1 MTTAATPTQFIK
13 SLGDDASWVHGQL
26 HTPVTGVQGPM
37 IIGAGWMLEMV
48 RVPNGARTIGLFL
61 APFGIVTFDILEFNA
76 IGKAEFVGLSMTRKS
91 PPAWL
96 QTSMIFDMGNVPLA
110 TSPGELLRLFANPSP
125 GTSIDATPAPSP
137 LSRRARRRI
146 CETYREDVPISEIA
160 RSLGVSHAHLTRQF
174 KSDFGFTPI
183 NYRHRL
189 RISDAMGRLFKGDD
203 ILDVGQ
209 DVGFNDTSRFYHD
222 FRKITGTSPGK
233 CRL

>member
-13 SLGDDASWVHGQL
+13 SLGDGAAWIQGEL
-26 HTPVTGVQGPM
+26 LTPVTGVEGP
-37 IIGAGWMLEMV
+37 IISCAGWMLEMV
-48 RVPNGARTIGLFL
+48 RMPSGARTIGLYL
-61 APFGIVTFDILEFNA
+61 APFGIVTFDIPEFKA
-76 IGKAEFVGLSMTRKS
+76 VGKADFVGLSMTRE
-91 PPAWL
+91 PPPTWL
-96 QTSMIFDMGNVPLA
+96 QRSMIFDMGNVPLA
-110 TSPGELLRLFANPSP
+110 TSPDELLRLFANPRP

-137 LSRRARRRI
+137 LSRQARRRI

-160 RSLGVSHAHLTRQF
+160 RSLGVSHAHLTRRF

-233 CRL
+233 CRF